1 MSENK
6 EYKEIDVASLDS
18 ELAAARTLEEG
29 KGDKFIMMAS
39 VVAFLMT
46 SFHIYTG
53 FFGLFDYSVQR
64 GVHLGFALTLILLTQ
79 PLYKHVFK
87 DKFAGSKAFRAA
99 CRTFDMILVVLT
111 WVSVWMAQDEV
122 HHLTERLSKTTW
134 MATFAGA
141 CLVIIVLECARR
153 TLGYIMPI
161 LSLLFIAYALAGPN
175 LPMAIAHR
183 GYSLERICK
192 FLATDLD
199 GLFGTTMSVSATVI
213 FMFVMFGAFLEASG
227 CSDFINDI
235 AISLTGKIKS
245 GPALSAVVA
254 SGLMGSINGSAVA
267 NVVGTGTFTIPLMK
281 SRGYKPQFA
290 GGVEAVAST
299 GGQILPPVMG
309 SGAFLMVAFT
319 EQKYIAIVIAAVIP
333 ALLYY
338 WGCAVAVMSQTEIA
352 HVTLM
357 DPKDI
362 PKSREVMKD
371 GWIYLLII
379 AVLLYCL
386 LVAQYSPLYS
396 ALWATCAV
404 PVVMLFDKKKRFTL
418 KTIPSAMVKSGFSA
432 MSIVIGCACAGIVVG
447 MVSITGIG
455 VIFGDMMIQA
465 AHNMLFPS
473 LLFTAITCIVLGMGL
488 PTTAAYVIA
497 ASILAP
503 SLIKLGLAP
512 LTAHLFVFYFA
523 CLSAITPP
531 VALAAYAGAGIAKT
545 NPMTTAVEAC
555 KLGFA
560 GFMVPFAFCYNPAM
574 MMQGSV
580 GEIISVA
587 ISAIIGVAIMS
598 AGFQGWLLWKLNWLE
613 RIVFIAGGLLMFI
626 PGTLTV
632 EGDWSNAAFFLAAK
646 ALGSRVEVTNLS
658 PDSPQGDRAVFDLLP
673 ALENSPVI
681 SAADIPDLVP
691 ILAVTAA
698 CKNGAV
704 FTDIRRLRLKESDRV
719 ASVIAMVEALGGK
732 AQASEDTLTVYGT
745 GLVGG
750 TVDAMNDHRI
760 AMSAAIAA
768 TACKA
773 PVAILG
779 AECVG
784 KSYPK
789 FFEEYARLGG
799 NYEQYL
805 R

>member
-1 MSENK
+1 MSDKK
-6 EYKEIDVASLDS
+6 EIKEIDVASLDS

-153 TLGYIMPI
+153 TLGYIMPVLALI
-161 LSLLFIAYALAGPN
+161 FIAYALAGPN

-338 WGCAVAVMSQTEIA
+338 WGCAVAVMTQTEIA

-473 LLFTAITCIVLGMGL
+473 LVFTAITCIVLGMGL

-574 MMQGSV
+574 MMMQGSV

-626 PGTLTV
+626 PGTLT
-632 EGDWSNAAFFLAAK
+632 
-646 ALGSRVEVTNLS
+646 
-658 PDSPQGDRAVFDLLP
+658 
-673 ALENSPVI
+673 
-681 SAADIPDLVP
+681 DIAGL
-691 ILAVTAA
+691 
-698 CKNGAV
+698 
-704 FTDIRRLRLKESDRV
+704 
-719 ASVIAMVEALGGK
+719 VIAVALLLINVKKWEKG
-732 AQASEDTLTVYGT
+732 
-745 GLVGG
+745 
-750 TVDAMNDHRI
+750 
-760 AMSAAIAA
+760 
-768 TACKA
+768 
-773 PVAILG
+773 
-779 AECVG
+779 
-784 KSYPK
+784 PK
-789 FFEEYARLGG
+789 FIMDKHKAKQ
-799 NYEQYL
+799 EQK
-805 R
+805 

>member
-1 MSENK
+1 MSDKK
-6 EYKEIDVASLDS
+6 EIKEIDVASLDS

-153 TLGYIMPI
+153 TLGYIMPVLALI
-161 LSLLFIAYALAGPN
+161 FIAYALAGPN

-254 SGLMGSINGSAVA
+254 SGLMGSINGS
-267 NVVGTGTFTIPLMK
+267 VVGTGTFTIPLMK

-465 AHNMLFPS
+465 AHSLLFPS

-626 PGTLTV
+626 PGTLT
-632 EGDWSNAAFFLAAK
+632 
-646 ALGSRVEVTNLS
+646 
-658 PDSPQGDRAVFDLLP
+658 
-673 ALENSPVI
+673 
-681 SAADIPDLVP
+681 DI
-691 ILAVTAA
+691 
-698 CKNGAV
+698 
-704 FTDIRRLRLKESDRV
+704 
-719 ASVIAMVEALGGK
+719 
-732 AQASEDTLTVYGT
+732 T
-745 GLVGG
+745 GLV
-750 TVDAMNDHRI
+750 I
-760 AMSAAIAA
+760 A
-768 TACKA
+768 
-773 PVAILG
+773 VALLLINVKKWEKG
-779 AECVG
+779 
-784 KSYPK
+784 PK
-789 FFEEYARLGG
+789 FIMDKHKAKQ
-799 NYEQYL
+799 EQK
-805 R
+805 

>member
-1 MSENK
+1 MSDKK
-6 EYKEIDVASLDS
+6 EIKEIDVASLDS

-153 TLGYIMPI
+153 TLGYIMPVLALI
-161 LSLLFIAYALAGPN
+161 FIAYALAGPN

-254 SGLMGSINGSAVA
+254 SGLMGNGSAVA

-465 AHNMLFPS
+465 AHGLLFPS

-626 PGTLTV
+626 PGTLT
-632 EGDWSNAAFFLAAK
+632 
-646 ALGSRVEVTNLS
+646 
-658 PDSPQGDRAVFDLLP
+658 
-673 ALENSPVI
+673 
-681 SAADIPDLVP
+681 DI
-691 ILAVTAA
+691 
-698 CKNGAV
+698 
-704 FTDIRRLRLKESDRV
+704 
-719 ASVIAMVEALGGK
+719 
-732 AQASEDTLTVYGT
+732 T
-745 GLVGG
+745 GL
-750 TVDAMNDHRI
+750 
-760 AMSAAIAA
+760 AIA
-768 TACKA
+768 
-773 PVAILG
+773 VALLLVNVKKWEKG
-779 AECVG
+779 
-784 KSYPK
+784 PK
-789 FFEEYARLGG
+789 FIMDKHKAKQ
-799 NYEQYL
+799 EQK
-805 R
+805 

>member
-1 MSENK
+1 MSDKK
-6 EYKEIDVASLDS
+6 EIKEIDVASLDS

-153 TLGYIMPI
+153 TLGYIMPVLALI
-161 LSLLFIAYALAGPN
+161 FIAYALAGPN
-175 LPMAIAHR
+175 LPLAIAHR

-338 WGCAVAVMSQTEIA
+338 RGCAVAVMSQTEIA

-432 MSIVIGCACAGIVVG
+432 MSIVIG

-465 AHNMLFPS
+465 AHGLLFPS

-626 PGTLTV
+626 PGTLT
-632 EGDWSNAAFFLAAK
+632 
-646 ALGSRVEVTNLS
+646 
-658 PDSPQGDRAVFDLLP
+658 
-673 ALENSPVI
+673 
-681 SAADIPDLVP
+681 DIAGL
-691 ILAVTAA
+691 
-698 CKNGAV
+698 
-704 FTDIRRLRLKESDRV
+704 
-719 ASVIAMVEALGGK
+719 VIAVAL
-732 AQASEDTLTVYGT
+732 L
-745 GLVGG
+745 LVNVKKWEKG
-750 TVDAMNDHRI
+750 
-760 AMSAAIAA
+760 
-768 TACKA
+768 
-773 PVAILG
+773 
-779 AECVG
+779 
-784 KSYPK
+784 PK
-789 FFEEYARLGG
+789 FIMDKHKAKQ
-799 NYEQYL
+799 EQK
-805 R
+805 

>member
-1 MSENK
+1 MATKSKFSDVLSKIAFVIAVLLTLFQSYTALFGVLTAVYQRAIHLGLASSYIFLFNMANPK
-6 EYKEIDVASLDS
+6 EKGKVFHIIINFIGLVAS
-18 ELAAARTLEEG
+18 
-29 KGDKFIMMAS
+29 
-39 VVAFLMT
+39 
-46 SFHIYTG
+46 
-53 FFGLFDYSVQR
+53 
-64 GVHLGFALTLILLTQ
+64 
-79 PLYKHVFK
+79 
-87 DKFAGSKAFRAA
+87 AGSNFYICLHYAEIQGRLGI
-99 CRTFDMILVVLT
+99 TTELDMIFGALLLVAILIMGYESLGWALPT
-111 WVSVWMAQDEV
+111 ISVI
-122 HHLTERLSKTTW
+122 
-134 MATFAGA
+134 F
-141 CLVIIVLECARR
+141 
-153 TLGYIMPI
+153 
-161 LSLLFIAYALAGPN
+161 LLY
-175 LPMAIAHR
+175 
-183 GYSLERICK
+183 
-192 FLATDLD
+192 
-199 GLFGTTMSVSATVI
+199 GLFGHLIPGALSHQAFTFKRLISFLYLGTEGVFGSAMSVSATFI
-213 FMFVMFGAFLEASG
+213 FIFILFGAFLEKSG
-227 CSDFINDI
+227 AGQFFVNL
-235 AISLTGKIKS
+235 ALTATGRVTG
-245 GPALSAVVA
+245 GPALAAVA
-254 SGLMGSINGSAVA
+254 SSALMGTISGSGVS
-267 NVVGTGTFTIPLMK
+267 NVVTTGTFTIPLMK

-465 AHNMLFPS
+465 AHSLLFPS

-613 RIVFIAGGLLMFI
+613 RIVFIAGGLLMFSGI
-626 PGTLTV
+626 V
-632 EGDWSNAAFFLAAK
+632 IFCFY
-646 ALGSRVEVTNLS
+646 SR
-658 PDSPQGDRAVFDLLP
+658 
-673 ALENSPVI
+673 
-681 SAADIPDLVP
+681 
-691 ILAVTAA
+691 
-698 CKNGAV
+698 
-704 FTDIRRLRLKESDRV
+704 
-719 ASVIAMVEALGGK
+719 
-732 AQASEDTLTVYGT
+732 
-745 GLVGG
+745 
-750 TVDAMNDHRI
+750 
-760 AMSAAIAA
+760 
-768 TACKA
+768 
-773 PVAILG
+773 
-779 AECVG
+779 
-784 KSYPK
+784 
-789 FFEEYARLGG
+789 
-799 NYEQYL
+799 
-805 R
+805 

>member
-1 MSENK
+1 MSDKK
-6 EYKEIDVASLDS
+6 EIKEIDVASLDS

-53 FFGLFDYSVQR
+53 FKGLFDYSVQR

-87 DKFAGSKAFRAA
+87 DKFAGSKAFRAI
-99 CRTFDMILVVLT
+99 CRAFDMLLVILT

-267 NVVGTGTFTIPLMK
+267 NVV
-281 SRGYKPQFA
+281 
-290 GGVEAVAST
+290 EAVAST

-338 WGCAVAVMSQTEIA
+338 WGCAVAVMTQTEIA

-362 PKSREVMKD
+362 PKTRDVMKD

-379 AVLLYCL
+379 CVLLYCL
-386 LVAQYSPLYS
+386 LIAQYSPLYS

-473 LLFTAITCIVLGMGL
+473 LVFTAITCIVLGMGL

-598 AGFQGWLLWKLNWLE
+598 AGFQGWLLWRLNWLE

-626 PGTLTV
+626 PGTLT
-632 EGDWSNAAFFLAAK
+632 
-646 ALGSRVEVTNLS
+646 
-658 PDSPQGDRAVFDLLP
+658 
-673 ALENSPVI
+673 
-681 SAADIPDLVP
+681 DIAGL
-691 ILAVTAA
+691 
-698 CKNGAV
+698 
-704 FTDIRRLRLKESDRV
+704 
-719 ASVIAMVEALGGK
+719 VIAVALLLINVKKWEKG
-732 AQASEDTLTVYGT
+732 
-745 GLVGG
+745 
-750 TVDAMNDHRI
+750 
-760 AMSAAIAA
+760 
-768 TACKA
+768 
-773 PVAILG
+773 
-779 AECVG
+779 
-784 KSYPK
+784 PK
-789 FFEEYARLGG
+789 FIMDKHKAKQ
-799 NYEQYL
+799 EQK
-805 R
+805 